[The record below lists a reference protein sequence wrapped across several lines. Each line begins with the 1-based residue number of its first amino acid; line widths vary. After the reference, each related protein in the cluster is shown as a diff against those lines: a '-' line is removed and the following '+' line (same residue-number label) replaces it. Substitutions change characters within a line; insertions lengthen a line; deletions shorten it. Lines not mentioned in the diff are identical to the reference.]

1 MRSSVLTYLR
11 TFGVEGVTGGNPVA
25 KIYHE
30 LNSNGGQRDQK
41 NLDEALKQLALERR
55 LIVVTDK
62 GRIVRIALAK
72 QELRTNKSMEK
83 EQKMSIAVS
92 HDVQEP
98 SQITPEEP
106 EVSERR
112 HKVVGLEA
120 INLALEAL
128 QREADASGRLP
139 EDAKPFEI
147 IVMGTS
153 FTEPQAKVLNRD
165 LGQLQMRTT
174 DYVKKSVDPETSRN
188 VAAHYRSTVKMNVLV
203 TQEQYDELRRTDK
216 QRHDDKKKRKDVS
229 DKATKTRP
237 AKPAAV
243 KVANEPILP
252 LIDEREPTPTLSELL
267 EGLVARVKSL
277 ETERDT
283 SKTEADKLRAENAR
297 LKEDLESYQVA
308 DELLEEARGLLE
320 LVG

>member
-1 MRSSVLTYLR
+1 M
-11 TFGVEGVTGGNPVA
+11 FGAEGVTGGNPVA

-55 LIVVTDK
+55 LIVVTNK

-72 QELRTNKSMEK
+72 QELRTDKSTKK
-83 EQKMSIAVS
+83 EQKMSVAVS

-98 SQITPEEP
+98 SQITPDEP
-106 EVSERR
+106 KVSERR
-112 HKVVGLEA
+112 HKAVGLEA
-120 INLALEAL
+120 VNLALEAL
-128 QREADASGRLP
+128 QREADADGRLP

-153 FTEPQAKVLNRD
+153 FTEPQAKALNRD

-174 DYVKKSVDPETSRN
+174 DYVKKSVDPETSHD

-203 TQEQYDELRRTDK
+203 TQEQYDELRQTDK
-216 QRHDDKKKRKDVS
+216 QRHDDKKKRKDVPG
-229 DKATKTRP
+229 KTT
-237 AKPAAV
+237 KPATV
-243 KVANEPILP
+243 KMANEPILP
-252 LIDEREPTPTLSELL
+252 SIDERQPTPTLAELL

-277 ETERDT
+277 ESERDT
-283 SKTEADKLRAENAR
+283 SKAEADKLRTENTR
-297 LKEDLESYQVA
+297 LKEDLKSYQVA
-308 DELLEEARGLLE
+308 DELLDEARGLLE